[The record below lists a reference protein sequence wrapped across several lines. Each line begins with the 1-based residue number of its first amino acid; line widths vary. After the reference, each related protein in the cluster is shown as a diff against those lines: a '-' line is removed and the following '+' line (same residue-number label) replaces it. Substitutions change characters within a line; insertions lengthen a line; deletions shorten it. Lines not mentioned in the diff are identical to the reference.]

1 MSIYKKLQ
9 EARVR
14 LQKVKMNKSGHN
26 KFAGYS
32 YFELS
37 DFLPHINEIF
47 NDVGLCGVVSFSAE
61 LAELWIYETEGEG
74 KIVFTSPMA
83 DANLKGCHPIQNLGA
98 VQSYQRR
105 YLWLSALEI
114 VEHDAIDSSD
124 KVEPIDY
131 AKQLNSAV
139 NINDLVSIWQ
149 TIPKKEQAKYAN
161 IKNAVK
167 ARLTPVQEAA

>member
-14 LQKVKMNKSGHN
+14 LQTINMNKSGHN

-37 DFLPHINEIF
+37 DFLPHINQIF
-47 NDVGLCGVVSFSAE
+47 NDVGLCGVVSFSTE
-61 LAELWIYETEGEG
+61 IAELWIHETEGDG

-83 DANLKGCHPIQNLGA
+83 EANLKGCHPIQNLGA

-114 VEHDAIDSSD
+114 VEHDAIDAQ
-124 KVEPIDY
+124 KPEAVPTGPDY
-131 AKQLNSAV
+131 AKMLSECASLP
-139 NINDLVSIWQ
+139 DLVNVWQ
-149 TIPKKEQAKYAN
+149 TIPKAQQKQFT
-161 IKNAVK
+161 AVK
-167 ARLTPVQEAA
+167 DARKQELSQ